1 MYELIMGLNNKYF
14 FVTLPNLNLE
24 QRLYDDYRADES
36 SWTNFRMA
44 KNTIIT
50 LLNRMID
57 KDAVAFIQ
65 EDKAKRLT
73 KGVSTWMQSFGETEF
88 QAGQISLQE

>member
-36 SWTNFRMA
+36 SWNYSVQ
-44 KNTIIT
+44 IIV
-50 LLNRMID
+50 N
-57 KDAVAFIQ
+57 AH
-65 EDKAKRLT
+65 
-73 KGVSTWMQSFGETEF
+73 
-88 QAGQISLQE
+88 

>member
-1 MYELIMGLNNKYF
+1 MEDSRLPLEL
-14 FVTLPNLNLE
+14 
-24 QRLYDDYRADES
+24 RLYDDYRADES

-65 EDKAKRLT
+65 EDKAK
-73 KGVSTWMQSFGETEF
+73 
-88 QAGQISLQE
+88 

>member
-1 MYELIMGLNNKYF
+1 MYELIMGLNNKNF

-44 KNTIIT
+44 KNTIIY
-50 LLNRMID
+50 
-57 KDAVAFIQ
+57 
-65 EDKAKRLT
+65 
-73 KGVSTWMQSFGETEF
+73 S
-88 QAGQISLQE
+88 